1 MKILIQKTDN
11 KFVNNLNHTKSNH
24 ELIVTELDSVLYQTF
39 YKLKPNV
46 VIFMASKCENKEVN
60 QFILEFQDKI
70 KCYIY
75 YDNNSHIK
83 SHIKTYKNAY
93 HLTEDKKA
101 KENPDYKII
110 KLPKL
115 INDSLFND
123 SDIADKNED
132 IVCFI
137 DNITNIDEELKLILY
152 PHTNLKIKLFNNP
165 KIKHHQNLG
174 TINEQQKAKLL
185 KKSKYFLAIDDTYI
199 NEAVSC
205 GCEILSIKDT
215 KNLKPSKQYNIN
227 IKNLETYSNFIE
239 KTVNEN

>member
-83 SHIKTYKNAY
+83 PHIKTYKNAY

-123 SDIADKNED
+123 SDIGDKNED

-185 KKSKYFLAIDDTYI
+185 KKSKYFLAIDDSYI

-215 KNLKPSKQYNIN
+215 KNLKPSKQYNVN